1 MELSR
6 KSWLYKLMDLYC
18 DPAEDICGF
27 TRQLIPLFILLF
39 VFLLGTVGFTVSI
52 LLGLYDIPLK
62 DLDGAN
68 WFLAYFS
75 FMSLIVIIAVILAT
89 VVMYITDLIIKM
101 SKRRKETPK
110 VLGAVIRRLNPIKAK
125 AKKFCVKINYK
136 D

>member
-6 KSWLYKLMDLYC
+6 KSWLYKLMNLYC

-27 TRQLIPLFILLF
+27 TRQLIPLFIVCF
-39 VFLLGTVGFTVSI
+39 IFLLGTVGFTASI

-75 FMSLIVIIAVILAT
+75 FMSLIVIIATILAA
-89 VVMYITDLIIKM
+89 VVMYITDLILKA

-125 AKKFCVKINYK
+125 AEKFCVKINYK

>member
-27 TRQLIPLFILLF
+27 TRQLIPLFIMFF
-39 VFLLGTVGFTVSI
+39 VFLLGTVGFTASI

-62 DLDGAN
+62 DLAGAN

-75 FMSLIVIIAVILAT
+75 FMSLIVIASVILAA
-89 VVMYITDLIIKM
+89 VIMYIADLIFKA
-101 SKRRKETPK
+101 SKRRKETRK
-110 VLGAVIRRLNPIKAK
+110 VLSAIIRRLNPIKAK
-125 AKKFCVKINYK
+125 AEKFCVKINYK